1 MFQRNENGFGVV
13 ASTAVLSLSDAVP
26 DADEAL
32 GIMARAR
39 KTYGQSKHLDWVPDL
54 GTDIGSARWFRGLAT
69 CALLCGTAVYAAP
82 GIAPLQGSVPHVRDA
97 RAEDEVRA
105 LTVQPLAWGGD
116 VGRRV
121 APTLAAKPI
130 TDAPERP
137 TLSFTAMLGQGDGF
151 ARVLERAGVGATE
164 ASRVT
169 SMLTDIVNPATI
181 PAGTSLDIVLGA
193 RSGASDARPLQ
204 SLALR
209 ARFDLRVEFARVGG
223 DLFVKQLPI
232 AVDRAPLR
240 IQGLVG
246 SSLYQSAR
254 AAGVPAKAIEAY
266 LRALADKIDFD
277 RDLAPNAR
285 FDIIVENERT
295 PTGEARAGQLLFA
308 GLNTPT
314 KSYQF
319 LQWTVDG
326 RTDWYEATS
335 VGQRRAGFVAP
346 VTNARMSSGF
356 GMRIHPILGYSR
368 FHRGVDY
375 AAVQGTPIYAVSDGL
390 VAFAGRNAG
399 FGNHIRIS
407 HSSTL
412 GTSYSHLS
420 RIAVGPGSR
429 VAQGQLI
436 GYVGSTGMSTGPHL
450 HFEVYQNGMAVNP
463 RNVSF
468 ASSSLL
474 NGAVLEKFH
483 ARRRSLLAIP
493 VSGRT
498 RS

>member
-1 MFQRNENGFGVV
+1 M
-13 ASTAVLSLSDAVP
+13 LSLGDAVP
-26 DADEAL
+26 EPE
-32 GIMARAR
+32 GRNTIFGRAGA
-39 KTYGQSKHLDWVPDL
+39 TFSQAKHFDWVPDL

-69 CALLCGTAVYAAP
+69 CLALCGTAIYAAP
-82 GIAPLQGSVPHVRDA
+82 GIAPLQGSVPKSQDA
-97 RAEDEVRA
+97 RAFEEVRT
-105 LTVQPLAWGGD
+105 LTLQPLAWGGD

-137 TLSFTAMLGQGDGF
+137 TLTFSAMLGQGDGF
-151 ARVLERAGVGATE
+151 ARVLERAGIGGVE

-169 SMLTDIVNPATI
+169 AMLSKIVDPAAI
-181 PAGTSLDIVLGA
+181 PAGTALDIVLGT
-193 RSGASDARPLQ
+193 RSGASEARPLQ
-204 SLALR
+204 SLAFR
-209 ARFDLRVEFARVGG
+209 ARFDLRVEFNRVGG

-254 AAGVPAKAIEAY
+254 AAGVPAKAIESY
-266 LRALADKIDFD
+266 LRAIANKIDFD
-277 RDLAPNAR
+277 RDLSPDSR

-295 PTGEARAGQLLFA
+295 PTGESRSGQLLYA
-308 GLNTPT
+308 GLQTPGR
-314 KSYQF
+314 SYQF

-326 RTDWYEATS
+326 TTDWFEAS
-335 VGQRRAGFVAP
+335 AVGQRRAGFVVP
-346 VTNARMSSGF
+346 VRHARMSSGF

-375 AAVQGTPIYAVSDGL
+375 AAVQGTPVYAVSDGL
-390 VAFAGRNAG
+390 IAFAGRYAG

-420 RIAVGPGSR
+420 RIAVAPGSR

-436 GYVGSTGMSTGPHL
+436 GYVGTTGMSTGPHL
-450 HFEVYQNGMAVNP
+450 HFEVYKDGQAVNP

-468 ASSSLL
+468 ASTSLL

-483 ARRRSLLAIP
+483 ARRRSLLALP
-493 VSGRT
+493 VSGGKRP
-498 RS
+498 